1 MSESRILVVEADDAR
16 AERIAALLDFL
27 DFTPKRVGAVD
38 ELDLARAKPRDWLAV
53 VVGGVED
60 LEDFRRFGG
69 WLSRQPLHPPLI
81 VLPALHGLVDQLGV
95 HAEQVW
101 PMDWP
106 PRQAPLEALL
116 RRASLESI
124 RSEEGTESG
133 GGPEGS
139 SECVRRLRRMIEQVA
154 PFDTTVLILGESGTG
169 KEVAARALHAAS
181 HRAKGPFVALN
192 CGAVPAEL
200 LESELFG
207 HEKGAFTGAL
217 NARKGR
223 FEMAEAGTLL
233 LDEIGDMPLAMQVK
247 LLRVLQERS
256 FERVGG
262 TQTLRCNVR
271 VIAATHRNL
280 EDQIARGG
288 FREDL
293 YYRLNV
299 FPIEMPA
306 LRERIDDLPMLV
318 QAIATRLAADGRGDV
333 RIGAG
338 ALEALAAY
346 GWPGNVRELHN
357 LVERL
362 AVLHPGQT
370 VRLADLPQ
378 RYRQGFDVD
387 ASTSAAESAQGAA
400 GPDSGHARS
409 AAPACGPL
417 SPAAEGGDEAA
428 TSAAERLA
436 MFGSPRPPMLDELPD
451 EGLDLREHIAAIEER
466 LLRQA
471 VDRAGGVVAHAATLL
486 NLRRTTLVEKL
497 RKYGIERDGEG
508 EGEA

>member
-38 ELDLARAKPRDWLAV
+38 ELDLARVKPRDWLAV

-124 RSEEGTESG
+124 RSEEGTDSR

-139 SECVRRLRRMIEQVA
+139 SEGVRRLRRMIEQVA

-318 QAIATRLAADGRGDV
+318 QAIATRLSADGRGEA
-333 RIGAG
+333 RIGAD
-338 ALEALAAY
+338 ALAALAAY

-378 RYRQGFDVD
+378 RYRQGFDAELAASVNAEADRD
-387 ASTSAAESAQGAA
+387 AGEARQIQAA
-400 GPDSGHARS
+400 GESP
-409 AAPACGPL
+409 APAAGEINE
-417 SPAAEGGDEAA
+417 AE
-428 TSAAERLA
+428 TLAAERAAL
-436 MFGSPRPPMLDELPD
+436 FGTPQPPMLDELPD

-471 VDRAGGVVAHAATLL
+471 LDRAGGVVAHAATLL

-497 RKYGIERDGEG
+497 RKYGIEREPDAGENLP
-508 EGEA
+508 